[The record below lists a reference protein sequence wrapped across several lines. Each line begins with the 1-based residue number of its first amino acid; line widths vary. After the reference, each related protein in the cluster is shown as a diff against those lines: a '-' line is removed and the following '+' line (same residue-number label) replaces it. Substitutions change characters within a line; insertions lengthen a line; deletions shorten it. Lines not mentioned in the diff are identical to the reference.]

1 MAMLKLGKFVKLNLG
16 LFSLAAVLL
25 IAACSSNAPLAP
37 TSADEQAKEY
47 QPIAGFGAVY
57 VYRKSQFTS
66 RGYLAPITIDD
77 QLYGHI
83 SEYEYLRIDVQPG
96 GHRLVIEGGRN
107 SKPAQLEVEPDTVTF
122 VEFRL
127 DDGYAVFDVVD
138 EADAKKAIKKRDL
151 ARKYVVGVI
160 PAISGN

>member
-1 MAMLKLGKFVKLNLG
+1 MAALV
-16 LFSLAAVLL
+16 V
-25 IAACSSNAPLAP
+25 AACSSNAPLAP
-37 TSADEQAKEY
+37 TSSDEQAKEY
-47 QPIAGFGAVY
+47 QPIAGYGAVY
-57 VYRKSQFTS
+57 VFRKSQFTS

-96 GHRLVIEGGRN
+96 SHRLVVEGGRN
-107 SKPAQLEVEPDTVTF
+107 SKPAQLAVEPDTVTF

-138 EADAKKAIKKRDL
+138 EVDGQEGDQE
-151 ARKYVVGVI
+151 ARSR
-160 PAISGN
+160 A

>member
-1 MAMLKLGKFVKLNLG
+1 MKFYPRTFLCGAAM
-16 LFSLAAVLL
+16 VLL
-25 IAACSSNAPLAP
+25 AACSSNAPLAP

-47 QPIAGFGAVY
+47 QPITGYGAIY

-66 RGYLAPITIDD
+66 RGYLAPITINN

-83 SEYEYLRIDVQPG
+83 SEYEFLRIDVQPG
-96 GHRLVIEGGRN
+96 SHRLVIEGGRN
-107 SKPAQLEVEPDTVTF
+107 SRPAQLDIEPDTITF

-127 DDGYAVFDVVD
+127 DDGYAVFEVVD
-138 EADAKKAIKKRDL
+138 EADGKKAVKKRDL

-160 PAISGN
+160 PTLSES